1 MDSSQLLKNYQKIF
15 KSVGGSSLRSY
26 CTHIFRVNV
35 FLSEI
40 KVAIRKCSFTTDL
53 ICFSFLIF
61 FHLQDKIRIKSK
73 EEFERLNKG
82 FSHCLRALIEDTV
95 VQQLGH
101 STPGILEQALAE
113 VSAL

>member
-1 MDSSQLLKNYQKIF
+1 
-15 KSVGGSSLRSY
+15 
-26 CTHIFRVNV
+26 
-35 FLSEI
+35 
-40 KVAIRKCSFTTDL
+40 
-53 ICFSFLIF
+53 
-61 FHLQDKIRIKSK
+61 LQDKIRIKSK